1 MIENLIAIVFFLVLE
16 AFFSGSELALFSV
29 NKTKLKFRAKEGDER
44 AKKVYEALEKHFDE
58 YVATTLIG
66 TTISIVS
73 ITAFFVSFLHDLS
86 IYVPFLKS
94 KEELFAES
102 IIFITLLFGEIIP
115 KSVFQHY
122 ADKLIYFIIPVLEF
136 FRKLFRPFIWL
147 AKLITKLVFIIFKI
161 DGKEKKV
168 LSREDIIDILSYEVE
183 GFQEL
188 ERKILI
194 NILLFHE
201 RRLSDIVIPLSEV
214 VAVEKN
220 TPVIEVIRIIKETGY
235 SRIPIF
241 AERLDEIVM
250 IVNAF
255 DLKSANPEDKV
266 EKYAKPIKF
275 VPEFAS
281 LPNVLREF
289 KNSKDK
295 IEPMF
300 VVVDERGTIMGIITF
315 EDVIEAILGD
325 IRDEFSKGKKDKQ
338 LIIKEKFPIE
348 VDGRISITE
357 VEKLTRVKL
366 PKGSYQTIAGL
377 IIYFLGRMPR
387 KMESITVNNLKIVA
401 KDVDKKRVRIVEIDK
416 VKEKKEES
424 EE

>member
-29 NKTKLKFRAKEGDER
+29 NKTKLKYLAKDGDER

-58 YVATTLIG
+58 YIATTLIG

-73 ITAFFVSFLHDLS
+73 ITAFFVSFLHNLS
-86 IYVPFLKS
+86 MHIPFFKS
-94 KEELFAES
+94 KEEVFAES
-102 IIFITLLFGEIIP
+102 IIIITLLFGEIIP
-115 KSVFQHY
+115 KSVFQHH
-122 ADKLIYFIIPVLEF
+122 ADRIIYIILPILEF
-136 FRKLFRPFIWL
+136 FRKVLKPLIWF
-147 AKLITKLVFIIFKI
+147 ANLITKIIFILFKI
-161 DGKEKKV
+161 KDKEKKI
-168 LSREDIIDILSYEVE
+168 LSREDIVDILLYEAE
-183 GFQEL
+183 GFKEL
-188 ERKILI
+188 EKKILI

-214 VAVEKN
+214 VAVEKD
-220 TPVIEVIRIIKETGY
+220 TPVKDVIKIIKETGY

-241 AERLDEIVM
+241 KERLDEIVM

-255 DLKSANPEDKV
+255 DLKKANPEDKV
-266 EKYAKPIKF
+266 EKYAKKIKL
-275 VPEFAS
+275 VPEFTS
-281 LPNVLREF
+281 LPNVLKEF
-289 KNSKDK
+289 KENRD
-295 IEPMF
+295 ITEPML

-338 LIIKEKFPIE
+338 LVLKEKFPIE

-357 VEKLTRVKL
+357 VERLTRVKL

-377 IIYFLGRMPR
+377 IIYHLGRMPNIN
-387 KMESITVNNLKIVA
+387 EGITVNGLKMIA
-401 KDVDKKRVRIVEIDK
+401 KDVDEKRIRIVEIDK
-416 VKEKKEES
+416 AEKKS
-424 EE
+424 K